1 MMKENDTLTDAEIQG
16 LKWIVWLI
24 KAYLKMVNQT
34 KLEQVLEQ
42 IIKISV
48 TKRYTTLHERTKII
62 QETNKLI
69 DQVFND
75 KGEKYES
82 K

>member
-1 MMKENDTLTDAEIQG
+1 MKENDTLTDAEIQG

-24 KAYLKMVNQT
+24 KAYLKMVNQE

-48 TKRYTTLHERTKII
+48 TKRHTTLHERTEII
-62 QETNKLI
+62 RNTNQLI
-69 DQVFND
+69 NKVFID
-75 KGEKYES
+75 EVKT
-82 K
+82 

>member
-24 KAYLKMVNQT
+24 KAFLKMVNQE

-48 TKRYTTLHERTKII
+48 TKRHTTLHERTEII
-62 QETNKLI
+62 RNTNQLI
-69 DQVFND
+69 NKVFID
-75 KGEKYES
+75 EVKT
-82 K
+82 

>member
-24 KAYLKMVNQT
+24 KAYLKMVNQA

-48 TKRYTTLHERTKII
+48 TKRHTTLHERTEII
-62 QETNKLI
+62 RNTNQLI
-69 DQVFND
+69 NKVFID
-75 KGEKYES
+75 EVKT
-82 K
+82 

>member
-24 KAYLKMVNQT
+24 KAYLKMVNQE
-34 KLEQVLEQ
+34 KLVQVLEQ

-48 TKRYTTLHERTKII
+48 TKRHTTLHERTEII
-62 QETNKLI
+62 RNTNQLI
-69 DQVFND
+69 NKVFID
-75 KGEKYES
+75 EVKT
-82 K
+82 

>member
-24 KAYLKMVNQT
+24 KAYLKMVNQE

-48 TKRYTTLHERTKII
+48 TKRHTTLQERTEII
-62 QETNKLI
+62 RQTNKLI
-69 DQVFND
+69 DQVLQI
-75 KGEKYES
+75 
-82 K
+82 

>member
-1 MMKENDTLTDAEIQG
+1 MTPEDTLTDAEIQG

-48 TKRYTTLHERTKII
+48 TKRHTTLHERTEII
-62 QETNKLI
+62 RDTNQLI
-69 DQVFND
+69 NKVFID
-75 KGEKYES
+75 EVKT
-82 K
+82 

>member
-16 LKWIVWLI
+16 LKWIVCLI
-24 KAYLKMVNQT
+24 KAYLKMVNQE

-48 TKRYTTLHERTKII
+48 TKRHTTLHERTEII
-62 QETNKLI
+62 RNTNQLI
-69 DQVFND
+69 NKVFID
-75 KGEKYES
+75 EVKT
-82 K
+82 

>member
-48 TKRYTTLHERTKII
+48 TKRHTTLHERTKII

-82 K
+82 E

>member
-24 KAYLKMVNQT
+24 KAYLKMVNQE

-48 TKRYTTLHERTKII
+48 TKRHTTLHERTEII
-62 QETNKLI
+62 RDTNQLI
-69 DQVFND
+69 NKVFID
-75 KGEKYES
+75 EVKT
-82 K
+82 

>member
-1 MMKENDTLTDAEIQG
+1 MMKENDTLTDAEIKG

-24 KAYLKMVNQT
+24 KAYLKMVNQE

-48 TKRYTTLHERTKII
+48 TKRHTTLHERTEII
-62 QETNKLI
+62 RNTNQLI
-69 DQVFND
+69 NKVFID
-75 KGEKYES
+75 EVKT
-82 K
+82 

>member
-24 KAYLKMVNQT
+24 KAYLKMVNQE

-48 TKRYTTLHERTKII
+48 TKRHTTLHERTEII
-62 QETNKLI
+62 RNTNQLI
-69 DQVFND
+69 NKVFID
-75 KGEKYES
+75 EVKT
-82 K
+82 